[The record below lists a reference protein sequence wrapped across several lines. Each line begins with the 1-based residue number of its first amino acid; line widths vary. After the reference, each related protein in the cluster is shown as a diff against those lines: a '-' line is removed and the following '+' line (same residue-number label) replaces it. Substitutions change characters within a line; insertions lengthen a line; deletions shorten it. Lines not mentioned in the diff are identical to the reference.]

1 VTYIFFRHRT
11 KLKSEER
18 EREKKSSSRER
29 EREGKQKK
37 RGGVDESSEREKNIE
52 RIVVV
57 SIKHQHH
64 TNRRIKALF
73 YFSVVSCV
81 FSFRMNV
88 HVISINGICIYI
100 YIMHG

>member
-1 VTYIFFRHRT
+1 M
-11 KLKSEER
+11 KR
-18 EREKKSSSRER
+18 EREKANK
-29 EREGKQKK
+29 KK
-37 RGGVDESSEREKNIE
+37 REGVDESSEREKNIE